1 MIMQIIKF
9 RSSLSFDEVLEI
21 ARGRKEEFLPISGLV
36 QKYYIKSEEPGNY
49 GGVYI
54 WDSLESAAAYR
65 NSELAASIPQ
75 AYKLMGPPEI
85 EVFEVAFTLRAEN
98 NN

>member
-9 RSSLSFDEVLEI
+9 RSTLSLDEVQKI
-21 ARGRKEEFLPISGLV
+21 AQERKEEFLSVPGLI
-36 QKYYIKSEEPGNY
+36 QKYYLKSEEPGYY

-54 WDSLESAAAYR
+54 WDSKESAAVYR

-85 EVFEVAFTLRAEN
+85 EILEVAFTLRE
-98 NN
+98 

>member
-9 RSSLSFDEVLEI
+9 RSTLSLDEVQKI
-21 ARGRKEEFLPISGLV
+21 AQERKEEFLAVPGLV
-36 QKYYIKSEEPGNY
+36 QKYYFKSDEPSNY

-54 WDSLESAAAYR
+54 WDSKESAAAYR

-85 EVFEVAFTLRAEN
+85 EVLEVAFTLRE
-98 NN
+98 

>member
-9 RSSLSFDEVLEI
+9 RSTLSLEEVQKM
-21 ARGRKEEFLPISGLV
+21 AQKRKEEFLSVPGLV
-36 QKYYIKSEEPGNY
+36 QKYYFKSEEPGHY

-54 WDSLESAAAYR
+54 WDSKESVAAYR

-85 EVFEVAFTLRAEN
+85 DVLEVAFTLRE
-98 NN
+98 

>member
-9 RSSLSFDEVLEI
+9 RSTLSLEEVQKM
-21 ARGRKEEFLPISGLV
+21 AQKRKEEFLSVPGLV
-36 QKYYIKSEEPGNY
+36 QKYYFKSEEPGHY

-54 WDSLESAAAYR
+54 WDSKESVAAYR

-85 EVFEVAFTLRAEN
+85 EVLEVAFTLRE
-98 NN
+98 